1 MGRPRS
7 FGSLRQN
14 TFDWFDETGS
24 GTILGLAIVIALLEV
39 SLACSFAIG
48 SARSEQH
55 LAFAAQAGA
64 LAAADALN
72 GFATGFPCEAAKAVI
87 EQNRSKLAECRIV
100 RFEVF
105 VSAQDK
111 VLGMVHFASARA
123 GSPRVAQSREQ

>member
-1 MGRPRS
+1 MGRPR
-7 FGSLRQN
+7 GCGRLRHK
-14 TFDWFDETGS
+14 TLAWHDESGS
-24 GTILGLAIVIALLEV
+24 GTILGLAIVIALLELSV
-39 SLACSFAIG
+39 ACSLAIA

-55 LAFAAQAGA
+55 LAIAAQAGA

-72 GFATGFPCEAAKAVI
+72 GFATGFPCEAARAVI